1 MNELEIIRYPQIEG
15 MSMFFDTIDYRTAH
29 FHPEWELLFV
39 LDQPLVITADGKT
52 QRILPGEMILFN
64 PLEAH
69 EFRKDRQSC
78 TAFFLQFSPQLFS
91 MAYPRIDYLFF
102 DHLRISDRLS
112 ADEKS
117 RAAAVLFD
125 MMDRYLREQDGYQLE
140 CLSMCAQVL
149 RLLLQKVEHHVLS
162 SEETAVREKRTARLS
177 RFLKYVDENYMHK
190 IRLADFA
197 GKEHMS
203 LSYMSVFI
211 RNELGQTFQ
220 EYVNTV
226 RFNAACKMIAAGD
239 MSMQNVCL
247 DAGFSDYR
255 YFSNEFHRRKGMT
268 PEMYSRN
275 PDPSPDAQKTHQS
288 LHSLERFYSRS
299 RSAELLEIY
308 REIYKI

>member
-15 MSMFFDTIDYRTAH
+15 MSLFFDTIDYRTAH
-29 FHPEWELLFV
+29 FHPEWELLYV
-39 LDQPLVITADGKT
+39 MDQPLMITSKGTMQKV
-52 QRILPGEMILFN
+52 LPGEMILFN

-69 EFRKDRQSC
+69 EFRKDSQSC

-102 DHLRISDRLS
+102 DHQRISDDLGAEQKKRVSSL
-112 ADEKS
+112 
-117 RAAAVLFD
+117 LFR
-125 MMDRYLREQDGYQLE
+125 MMDSYLSEREGYQLA
-140 CLSMCAQVL
+140 CLSDCAEVL
-149 RLLLQKVEHHVLS
+149 RLLYLNLPQHVLS
-162 SEETAVREKRTARLS
+162 SEEIDIREKRTARLS

-197 GKEHMS
+197 ESEKMS
-203 LSYMSVFI
+203 LAYMSVFI

-247 DAGFSDYR
+247 ASGFSDYR
-255 YFSNEFHRRKGMT
+255 YFSGEFRRRKAMT
-268 PEMYSRN
+268 PEQYSRN
-275 PDPSPDAQKTHQS
+275 QDPSPDAQKTHQS
-288 LHSLERFYSRS
+288 LHSLERFYSRA
-299 RSAELLEIY
+299 RSAELLENYRKIY
-308 REIYKI
+308 Q